1 MKSSGKG
8 EALPP
13 PPPLRTVRATFTA
26 HGSSRSLP
34 SVLPVCGCSAAP
46 FPRGVRWRANRRPL
60 TCPSEFGR
68 CLQPSSGDPPG
79 PRQPAFAA
87 GRRPLQPVMSSRCL
101 SAAGLG
107 FLGHRVPPGVVPSL
121 RRAYRPGPDPV
132 GVSTFRS
139 GEMRRGGMPSL
150 LRGPRCP
157 SVPRKGR
164 HACVRPAGVAL
175 LTRHRR
181 LSHRATT

>member
-1 MKSSGKG
+1 M
-8 EALPP
+8 PP

-60 TCPSEFGR
+60 TCPSEFGP

-87 GRRPLQPVMSSRCL
+87 GRRPIQPVMVSRRL
-101 SAAGLG
+101 SAAGVG
-107 FLGHRVPPGVVPSL
+107 FLGLRLPPGVVPSL
-121 RRAYRPGPDPV
+121 RRAYRPRPDPV
-132 GVSTFRS
+132 GVSTFR
-139 GEMRRGGMPSL
+139 MREKQPGRVPSVLRGLGVYACPGTGGMPRPVREGS
-150 LRGPRCP
+150 GPGP
-157 SVPRKGR
+157 N
-164 HACVRPAGVAL
+164 
-175 LTRHRR
+175 HRR
-181 LSHRATT
+181 GRQPSTFGDLL